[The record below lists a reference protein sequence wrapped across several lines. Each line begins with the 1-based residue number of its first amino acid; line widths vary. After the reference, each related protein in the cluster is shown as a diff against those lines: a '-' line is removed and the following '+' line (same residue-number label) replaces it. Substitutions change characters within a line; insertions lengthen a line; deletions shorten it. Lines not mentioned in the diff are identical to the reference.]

1 MITTNKK
8 KTIIKHSA
16 NLQWKIHGF
25 FFLNK
30 NNVSVSEPL
39 DGTIENLLRR
49 DCSDKML
56 EKALKENLPF
66 PRL

>member
-1 MITTNKK
+1 MV
-8 KTIIKHSA
+8 
-16 NLQWKIHGF
+16 F
-25 FFLNK
+25 FFNK

-56 EKALKENLPF
+56 EKALKETYHF
-66 PRL
+66 PGFKTPS

>member
-1 MITTNKK
+1 MV
-8 KTIIKHSA
+8 
-16 NLQWKIHGF
+16 F
-25 FFLNK
+25 FFNK

-56 EKALKENLPF
+56 EKALRELTISQVL
-66 PRL
+66 RLLLNSH